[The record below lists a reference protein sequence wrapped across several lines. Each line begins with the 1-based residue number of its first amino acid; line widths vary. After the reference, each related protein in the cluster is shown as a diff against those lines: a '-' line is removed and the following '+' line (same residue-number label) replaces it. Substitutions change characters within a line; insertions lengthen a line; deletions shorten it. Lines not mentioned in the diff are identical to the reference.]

1 MRKETKIN
9 RNVLL
14 RQVTLRLCDHYT
26 LVVSSSEKNTV

>member
-1 MRKETKIN
+1 MRKETKTS

-14 RQVTLRLCDHYT
+14 RQVTRRLCDHYM